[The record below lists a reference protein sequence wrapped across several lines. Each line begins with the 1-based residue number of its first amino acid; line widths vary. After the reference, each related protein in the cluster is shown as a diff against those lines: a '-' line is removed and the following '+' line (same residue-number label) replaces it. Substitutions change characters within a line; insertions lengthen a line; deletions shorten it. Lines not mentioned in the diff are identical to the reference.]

1 MSPTNL
7 PSVKD
12 TSRTTRAT
20 TVQPPRA
27 AGPLSVKQRD
37 FLLLNIYVLAQNGFT
52 ERASTLAQA
61 LHVLGDN
68 SAEVTLAR
76 AVLGFFA
83 QEWGAALACLDELD
97 RIDPIERF
105 GAYTMTD
112 AQRLRRYLKARCFY
126 QLNDLPRARDVVE
139 SYLRHGSETADQAG

>member
-12 TSRTTRAT
+12 VSRTTRLASG
-20 TVQPPRA
+20 QPPRA
-27 AGPLSVKQRD
+27 TGPLSAKQRD

-52 ERASTLAQA
+52 DRATILAQA

-97 RIDPIERF
+97 RIEPIERF
-105 GAYTMTD
+105 GTYTMTD
-112 AQRLRRYLKARCFY
+112 AQRLRRYLKARCFFE
-126 QLNDLPRARDVVE
+126 LDDLPRARDVVE
-139 SYLRHGSETADQAG
+139 SYLRHGTATADRAG

>member
-12 TSRTTRAT
+12 ATRTVRAPRG
-20 TVQPPRA
+20 QPPHA
-27 AGPLSVKQRD
+27 AGQLSVKQRD

-68 SAEVTLAR
+68 SAAVTLAR

-83 QEWGAALACLDELD
+83 QDWGAALSCLDELD

-139 SYLRHGSETADQAG
+139 SYLRHGSEAADQAG

>member
-12 TSRTTRAT
+12 ATRIVRAPKG
-20 TVQPPRA
+20 QPPHG
-27 AGPLSVKQRD
+27 AGQLSVKQRD

-68 SAEVTLAR
+68 SAAVTLAR

-83 QEWGAALACLDELD
+83 QDWGAALACLDELD

-139 SYLRHGSETADQAG
+139 SYLRHGSEAADQAG